1 MPPDVRL
8 LERGERWLRY
18 EVKDPDLTNPSVIN
32 AMMTAG
38 VPIITLAEVERSL
51 EDLYLRVVED
61 GEGELV

>member
-38 VPIITLAEVERSL
+38 VPIVTLAEVERSL

-61 GEGELV
+61 GEGELT